1 VLCNLLLLLFRLR
14 LLLLLLLLLVLLTIL
29 DMIVGAAREDSLRDS
44 DVEEERLGVL
54 LSEECYL
61 WAERIFMSLVI

>member
-14 LLLLLLLLLVLLTIL
+14 LLLLLLLVLLIIL
-29 DMIVGAAREDSLRDS
+29 DMVVGAAREDSLRDS

-54 LSEECYL
+54 LSELCYF